1 MCQGKFEK
9 GERETECS
17 ERATGWLK
25 RRAQNRRLAG
35 RESVQAYS
43 EGLLSP
49 KSPWELAKVPS
60 LESMPFWAFPFWA
73 LISHKRKSSC
83 SLLWQ
88 EGLRAQ
94 GRSCVLR
101 ALESGLEKPR
111 EEEEGEGNTRGQT
124 AFIRVLRRLGP
135 CEGENLPRVG
145 FKAWDG
151 DRAPRTKK
159 EMAQTSA
166 SLLSKLWETPQ
177 NSEEDLWKEARALGM
192 KNWAGYHCTLWPQ
205 SSHVSDGVLIW
216 LLSGSSGPG

>member
-1 MCQGKFEK
+1 
-9 GERETECS
+9 
-17 ERATGWLK
+17 
-25 RRAQNRRLAG
+25 
-35 RESVQAYS
+35 
-43 EGLLSP
+43 
-49 KSPWELAKVPS
+49 
-60 LESMPFWAFPFWA
+60 MPFWAFPFWG

-94 GRSCVLR
+94 GRSWVLR
-101 ALESGLEKPR
+101 VLGSELEKPR
-111 EEEEGEGNTRGQT
+111 KEEEDEGNTRGQT

-159 EMAQTSA
+159 EMAKTSA

-177 NSEEDLWKEARALGM
+177 NSEEHLWKEARGLGM

-205 SSHVSDGVLIW
+205 SSHVSDGVWSGCSQALQVLGRIFCLGW
-216 LLSGSSGPG
+216 SFRMMTDLTPNNTHYTISHGSYTEFLRPRLCQGLSVDKTFSFILQSLE